1 MLLSLPPIKFSTEQQ
16 KLNMDDHCVLRN
28 YRYTYTLR
36 NLPCNTVY
44 ILEVKYILKLFHV
57 PGSSLYTG
65 TSMNPYEYVDSISPI
80 VHTGIS
86 QMSCKRQ
93 IPVLLVVPS
102 TSYIC

>member
-1 MLLSLPPIKFSTEQQ
+1 MRDDKNEEECWTIMLLSLPPIKFSTEQQ

-44 ILEVKYILKLFHV
+44 ILEVKYILKSFHV

-65 TSMNPYEYVDSISPI
+65 T
-80 VHTGIS
+80 GIS
-86 QMSCKRQ
+86 QMSWKRQ